1 MSPLKTPSPATP
13 IKRPQVGLMLGAVFL
28 VYLAQMTLN
37 PIIAPLAREVGLAEW
52 QVGVM
57 ISVAAICIMISS
69 QFWGRK
75 SLSWGRKPV
84 LIGALTLAMLSM
96 VAFALL
102 ARLGMAGILGGV
114 GLFLLLVLVRG
125 VFFGLAMAA
134 VPPTAQAYIADVT
147 ETEEARVRGM
157 AGMGAVQGIAMI
169 SGSIIGGLLA
179 GFGLMVPLIFVPCVL
194 AVGALL
200 VLVLLRRES
209 PRELLENPPHVRLWD
224 SRVWPFLAAGFGM
237 FTALGLIQVIAGFII
252 QDRFSLDSRA
262 TAVATAAAFLVSGIG
277 LAGAQAVLVPRL
289 GWHPHRL
296 LRAGAAVALLGFAV
310 MIPTAGIWLFLLGM
324 LGVGLGLGLAM
335 PGYVA
340 GPSLLMT
347 REEQGAMAGLIGANN
362 AATFVLAPTIG
373 TALYTLWP
381 PLTLILSAVL
391 MLAVLCFT
399 SLHPRFRVIPAEVN
413 VES

>member
-147 ETEEARVRGM
+147 ETEEARVKGM
-157 AGMGAVQGIAMI
+157 AGIGAVQGIAMI

-262 TAVATAAAFLVSGIG
+262 TAVATAAAFLVSGIWAGGSAGGIGAAPG
-277 LAGAQAVLVPRL
+277 LASPPPAARGGR
-289 GWHPHRL
+289 G
-296 LRAGAAVALLGFAV
+296 GAAGFCRDDPHCRYLAF
-310 MIPTAGIWLFLLGM
+310 PAGH
-324 LGVGLGLGLAM
+324 
-335 PGYVA
+335 A
-340 GPSLLMT
+340 GC
-347 REEQGAMAGLIGANN
+347 RARAWAGNAGLCGRA
-362 AATFVLAPTIG
+362 
-373 TALYTLWP
+373 
-381 PLTLILSAVL
+381 
-391 MLAVLCFT
+391 LAVDD
-399 SLHPRFRVIPAEVN
+399 PRGAGGHGRVDWRQ
-413 VES
+413 